1 MGTVKRL
8 LLKRRDDIS
17 KHYTNLQLF
26 SLTLLRILIGW
37 HFLYEGLIKLYSSPA
52 WSAQSY
58 LLGSVG
64 PFAPVFKAMANNPKL
79 LIIINQ
85 INIWGLILIG
95 VSLFTGFFSKL
106 FKIFAIAILLL
117 YYFAYPPFQGI
128 FIDAPVEGS
137 YWIVNKNLIE
147 IASIIV
153 LYLFPTSH
161 ITGIDRFFQPKTRH
175 HEN

>member
-1 MGTVKRL
+1 
-8 LLKRRDDIS
+8 
-17 KHYTNLQLF
+17 
-26 SLTLLRILIGW
+26 
-37 HFLYEGLIKLYSSPA
+37 
-52 WSAQSY
+52 
-58 LLGSVG
+58 
-64 PFAPVFKAMANNPKL
+64 MANNPKL

-106 FKIFAIAILLL
+106 FKVFAIAILLL
-117 YYFAYPPFQGI
+117 YYFAYPPFHGI
-128 FIDAPVEGS
+128 LINAPVEGS